1 MTKRQYFLEFEAIE
15 ESDASR
21 NECGS
26 IFKRFQRRIEEDL
39 SAEYSVFDALPDL
52 GLGYEYIKC
61 RITIDSD
68 KLSKWSEGML
78 SSLKSGGELLRD
90 ATGCKLRWFEQLE
103 TPFDHFQMRD
113 VKYETQEQAVRHL
126 NPDAQ
131 PWVRLKHKPSG
142 ISVMCGQYYER
153 ERNKNF
159 CMVYLHSR
167 LAYEKAINIPKPKPV
182 AATRKLD
189 L

>member
-1 MTKRQYFLEFEAIE
+1 MNKRQYFLEFEASE

-52 GLGYEYIKC
+52 GHGYQHIKC
-61 RITIDSD
+61 CITIDSD
-68 KLSKWSEGML
+68 KLSKWSGSMS

-90 ATGCKLRWFEQLE
+90 ATGCKVRWFERL
-103 TPFDHFQMRD
+103 DHPAWFEYFQIHDLDYHKQDAWKR
-113 VKYETQEQAVRHL
+113 
-126 NPDAQ
+126 NPDAK
-131 PWVRLKHKPSG
+131 PYVRMTHKPSG
-142 ISVMCGQYYER
+142 IHVCCGEFYQR
-153 ERNKNF
+153 QRNHDF
-159 CMVYLHSR
+159 CLLYLYSR
-167 LAYEKAINIPKPKPV
+167 LAYEKAINAPKPKPV